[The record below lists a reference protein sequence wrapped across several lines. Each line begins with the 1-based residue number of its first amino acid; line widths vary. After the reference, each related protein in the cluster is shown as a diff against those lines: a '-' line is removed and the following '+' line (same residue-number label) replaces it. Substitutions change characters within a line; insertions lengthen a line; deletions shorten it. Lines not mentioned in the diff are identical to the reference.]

1 MLSILWYANS
11 DGSSVYRGLRYHM
24 KKTVQ
29 KDQWVHRLSLTT
41 GLSLLAGSA
50 LLATQLYRQPLETVN
65 GLLRWWLLARGVR
78 EYKCNL
84 NGVPMHYYCAGRHG
98 TPLVLIHGIGN
109 SAEIW
114 TALLPLLRR
123 DFLVY
128 APDLPGFGQT
138 PVAPE
143 GVNIRAHVLY
153 LKRFLDALGYPR
165 AILLGN
171 SLGGWIAAQFAATYP
186 ERVQHL
192 YLLNS
197 AGLRHEQLQSPY
209 AADRLAAQYSMDRIL
224 GYHIPL
230 PAFILDAVI
239 RVSRMP
245 AYHDFIY
252 GYDPREELD
261 NILTHVKTPTTI
273 IWGKRDGLFPLACA
287 YDFHRGI
294 THSRLILLEAT
305 GHMPQVQ
312 SASKVATIVQ
322 MTTALRD
329 L

>member
-1 MLSILWYANS
+1 
-11 DGSSVYRGLRYHM
+11 M
-24 KKTVQ
+24 KKITCNRVRPLA
-29 KDQWVHRLSLTT
+29 VAAS
-41 GLSLLAGSA
+41 LSLLGGSA
-50 LLATQLYRQPLETVN
+50 LLASQLYRQPLETIN

-78 EYKCNL
+78 EYHCNL
-84 NGVPMHYYCAGRHG
+84 NGVPMHYYCVGRRG
-98 TPLVLIHGIGN
+98 APLILIHGIGN

-114 TALLPLLRR
+114 TTLLPLLRR
-123 DFLVY
+123 NFLVY

-143 GVNIRAHVLY
+143 GVNIRTHVLY
-153 LKRFLDALGYPR
+153 VKRFLDALGYPR

-197 AGLRHEQLQSPY
+197 AGLRHELLQSPY
-209 AADRLAAQYSMDRIL
+209 AADRLAAQRSMDRIL
-224 GYHIPL
+224 GYHLPL
-230 PAFILDAVI
+230 PTFILDAVI
-239 RVSRMP
+239 RVSRRP

-261 NILTHVKTPTTI
+261 SILAHVKAPTTI
-273 IWGKRDGLFPLACA
+273 IWGKRDGLFPLTCA

-294 THSRLILLEAT
+294 AHSRLILLEAV

-312 SASKVATIVQ
+312 SAGTVASIVQ
-322 MTTALRD
+322 ITTR
-329 L
+329 

>member
-1 MLSILWYANS
+1 
-11 DGSSVYRGLRYHM
+11 
-24 KKTVQ
+24 
-29 KDQWVHRLSLTT
+29 
-41 GLSLLAGSA
+41 
-50 LLATQLYRQPLETVN
+50 
-65 GLLRWWLLARGVR
+65 
-78 EYKCNL
+78 
-84 NGVPMHYYCAGRHG
+84 MHYYCAGRRG
-98 TPLVLIHGIGN
+98 IPFILIHGIGN

-123 DFLVY
+123 NFLVY
-128 APDLPGFGQT
+128 APDLPGFGRT

-143 GVNIRAHVLY
+143 GVNISTHVLY

-171 SLGGWIAAQFAATYP
+171 SLGGWIAARFAAIYP

-197 AGLRHEQLQSPY
+197 AGLRYEQLQSPY
-209 AADRLAAQYSMDRIL
+209 ADDRLAAQRSMDRIL
-224 GYHIPL
+224 GYHVPL
-230 PAFILDAVI
+230 PDFILDAVI
-239 RVSRMP
+239 RVSSMP
-245 AYHDFIY
+245 AYHDFIH

-261 NILTHVKTPTTI
+261 GVLTHVKAPTTI
-273 IWGKRDGLFPLACA
+273 IWGKRDGLFPLTCA
-287 YDFHRGI
+287 YEFHRGI
-294 THSRLILLEAT
+294 AHSRLILLKST

-322 MTTALRD
+322 MATPLSD